1 MQLLNRRVGGIIIL
15 SSLATSSR
23 AVDGNR
29 GTPSNNRCKPRHVHL
44 SVGRQTVPPQDNNKK
59 RTAISSMTVSF
70 SFLLECALHYKHT
83 AIAAVRLGEAGKP
96 MSKLYIGGHFEDS
109 DAAIS
114 YNASLTDQQLK
125 HLAKRQHGDN
135 NNDGGA
141 KTATTAR
148 YFSDVYYHIEMN
160 DLLPGTRYQYN
171 CLLLQTDTL
180 PSSSLSQQQQ
190 QQQQRIRGGQAIE
203 WTNPTILSQATTW
216 TNDDNNDDNNDYYS
230 TFLTPPSPG
239 HWYPPP
245 LERTIKFAVLGD
257 LAVRPHSRETV
268 KNLQLGSLL
277 NTPYHGVVDDEHSS
291 SNNEDELLQFH
302 KHHTKGIDCIL
313 LAGDLAYADGDHTV
327 WDDWL
332 DMMSQQSF
340 FASLPTQVALG
351 NHDLDHHYIDLEVAL
366 AYETRFRMPH
376 VQPAMRS
383 LANNDLYHPG
393 KKEDYL
399 QAKEFQP
406 YEWGNACKCFV
417 FLGERGFGVCVS
429 HFFSLLLLTTFCSC
443 FQFSPNDLLHIQITR
458 LYSVHQNILS

>member
-1 MQLLNRRVGGIIIL
+1 MKLLLHCCVGGVVIIL
-15 SSLATSSR
+15 SSLATSSSSV
-23 AVDGNR
+23 VDGNR
-29 GTPSNNRCKPRHVHL
+29 PPPSSSNDRCKPRHVHL
-44 SVGRQTVPPQDNNKK
+44 SVGRQTMVPHDPNTVAKNEKK
-59 RTAISSMTVSF
+59 STSSMTVSF
-70 SFLLECALHYKHT
+70 SFLPECALQYKHT
-83 AIAAVRLGEAGKP
+83 AMGAVRLGEVGKP
-96 MSKLYIGGHFEDS
+96 MSKLYAGGHFDDT
-109 DAAIS
+109 DATSS

-125 HLAKRQHGDN
+125 HLAKARHGDE
-135 NNDGGA
+135 NDGGGGNGEV
-141 KTATTAR
+141 R

-180 PSSSLSQQQQ
+180 PPSYLSQQHS
-190 QQQQRIRGGQAIE
+190 GVGQAIE
-203 WTNPTILSQATTW
+203 WTNPKILSQATT
-216 TNDDNNDDNNDYYS
+216 TTTTTQMNDDNDNDSNYYS

-268 KNLQLGSLL
+268 RNLQL
-277 NTPYHGVVDDEHSS
+277 NAPHHDVVDDEHGSS
-291 SNNEDELLQFH
+291 RSKNEEEELLQFH

-332 DMMSQQSF
+332 DMMSQHSF
-340 FASLPTQVALG
+340 FASLPVQVALG
-351 NHDLDHHYIDLEVAL
+351 NHDLDHHYFDLEVGQ

-376 VQPAMRS
+376 VKSAERT

-399 QAKEFQP
+399 QAKHFQP
-406 YEWGNACKCFV
+406 YEWGNACKFKCSCMLICLLGGGVV
-417 FLGERGFGVCVS
+417 FLFYIFAS
-429 HFFSLLLLTTFCSC
+429 S
-443 FQFSPNDLLHIQITR
+443 
-458 LYSVHQNILS
+458 Y

>member
-1 MQLLNRRVGGIIIL
+1 
-15 SSLATSSR
+15 
-23 AVDGNR
+23 
-29 GTPSNNRCKPRHVHL
+29 
-44 SVGRQTVPPQDNNKK
+44 
-59 RTAISSMTVSF
+59 MTVSF
-70 SFLLECALHYKHT
+70 SFLPECALQYKH
-83 AIAAVRLGEAGKP
+83 AAMGAVRLGEVGKP
-96 MSKLYIGGHFEDS
+96 MSKLDTGGHFDDS
-109 DAAIS
+109 DATSS

-125 HLAKRQHGDN
+125 HLAKARHGDE
-135 NNDGGA
+135 NDGGGGNLGEV
-141 KTATTAR
+141 R

-180 PSSSLSQQQQ
+180 PPSYLSQQHS
-190 QQQQRIRGGQAIE
+190 GVGQAIE
-203 WTNPTILSQATTW
+203 WTNPKILSQATT
-216 TNDDNNDDNNDYYS
+216 TTTTTTRMNDDNDNSDSNYYS

-268 KNLQLGSLL
+268 RNLQL
-277 NTPYHGVVDDEHSS
+277 NAPHPDVVDDEHGSS
-291 SNNEDELLQFH
+291 SSSSSSKNEEEELLQFH

-340 FASLPTQVALG
+340 FASLQVQVALG
-351 NHDLDHHYIDLEVAL
+351 NHDLDHHYIDLEVAQ

-376 VQPAMRS
+376 VKPALRS

-399 QAKEFQP
+399 QAKVFQP
-406 YEWGNACKCFV
+406 YEWGNACKLTFCFGGVCFGGGVV
-417 FLGERGFGVCVS
+417 FLFYIFAV
-429 HFFSLLLLTTFCSC
+429 
-443 FQFSPNDLLHIQITR
+443 
-458 LYSVHQNILS
+458 Y